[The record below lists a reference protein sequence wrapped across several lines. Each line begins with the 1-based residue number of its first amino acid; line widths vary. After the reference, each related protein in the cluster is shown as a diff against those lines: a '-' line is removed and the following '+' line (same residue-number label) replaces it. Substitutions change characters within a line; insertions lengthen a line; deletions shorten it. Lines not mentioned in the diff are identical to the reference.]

1 MFEKI
6 FDSSSSGLVRVQ
18 LLREGLHGPLL
29 DSYSGERCIV
39 ATPIS
44 RPEGTSVR
52 LSTSLTGQAIMLWL
66 SRSGTTACLS
76 AVGAAA
82 GAARCPLILK
92 RSDHSILCKA
102 SDANPTEKH
111 GLRNETLHYNMGG
124 ITVAGRQVARGHRR
138 ANIRRCHSRPHRPQ
152 RLPPQARWAIH
163 TQDESN

>member
-18 LLREGLHGPLL
+18 LLREGLHG
-29 DSYSGERCIV
+29 RCSTV
-39 ATPIS
+39 TLANAVLSLRPIS

-102 SDANPTEKH
+102 SDRKNDRK
-111 GLRNETLHYNMGG
+111 
-124 ITVAGRQVARGHRR
+124 AGSQ
-138 ANIRRCHSRPHRPQ
+138 
-152 RLPPQARWAIH
+152 
-163 TQDESN
+163 E